1 MNLYDLI
8 SERANQ
14 NPDSLALGAPGQ
26 PFLNYHGLE
35 NHIRQTVERLN
46 ALGIGRNDPVAIV
59 VPNGPEMASAFVSI
73 ASGATSAP
81 LNPAYQTPEYEFYL
95 TDLDAKA
102 LVIDQNFDSPA
113 REVAKAKGIPVL
125 ELVVDK
131 SQPAGL
137 FTLEGEAQPLT
148 AEAGFA
154 EDTDVALVLHTS
166 GTTSRPKIV
175 PLQHKNVL
183 ATARNIRSTLHL
195 TPEDRC
201 LNIMPLF
208 HIHGLMAAVLSSLGA
223 GATVV
228 CTPGYYATDF
238 YGWLEEFAPTWYTAV
253 PTMHQSILS
262 RAEQNQDVIAK
273 THLRFIRSSSSS
285 LAPQVMKQLNDT
297 FHAPVVE
304 AYGMT
309 EAAHQMACNP
319 LTPGGQ
325 KPGSVGPAAGPEVAI
340 MSENGPELL
349 AQGKLGEIVIRGE
362 NVFGGYA
369 NNPEANAAAF
379 TDGWF
384 RTGDQGFMDED
395 GYLYL
400 TGRLKE
406 IINRGGEKIS
416 PREIDEVLLDH
427 AGVAQALT
435 FAMPDVNLGEEVAAA
450 VVLKDASLT
459 ERDIRQYAAEKL
471 ADFKV
476 PRRVVILDEIPKGAT
491 GKLQRIGL
499 AEKLGITAEPAKA
512 QKREFVRPRTPLEE
526 ALANIWREQLDL
538 EEIGVHDRFI
548 EMGGDSMLA
557 ARLVQKVS
565 KQFGV
570 RINLTD
576 FSDTPTIEEQ
586 AEFLQSLGVT
596 VSRAV
601 EKTENLVTA
610 IHPNGSKP
618 PLFFMSAS
626 TADAFIFSGL
636 GKGLGEDQPLYGL
649 TPYKLDVHA
658 QPDQVAYLAAR
669 YLQEIKRIKPHGPYL
684 LGGNCSGGVVAFEIA
699 RTLMAAGEQ
708 VDYLLMTE
716 AYGLDY
722 PKRTGLAKLFGGV
735 LQFAFLFKKH
745 QDSLQASSSLG
756 RRVYMGSLWRKQ
768 ARRIGNFWRRL
779 RGKQE
784 KLPPVSQRSYDFR
797 TGVNYNPKP
806 LACDVYLFRAAYQP
820 YGVRKDETLGW
831 GALVDGEV
839 RVTVVPGY
847 HGGLYPGDRAQN
859 LGALIKMQLEKV
871 HGE

>member
-1 MNLYDLI
+1 M
-8 SERANQ
+8 
-14 NPDSLALGAPGQ
+14 
-26 PFLNYHGLE
+26 
-35 NHIRQTVERLN
+35 
-46 ALGIGRNDPVAIV
+46 
-59 VPNGPEMASAFVSI
+59 
-73 ASGATSAP
+73 
-81 LNPAYQTPEYEFYL
+81 
-95 TDLDAKA
+95 
-102 LVIDQNFDSPA
+102 
-113 REVAKAKGIPVL
+113 
-125 ELVVDK
+125 
-131 SQPAGL
+131 
-137 FTLEGEAQPLT
+137 
-148 AEAGFA
+148 
-154 EDTDVALVLHTS
+154 
-166 GTTSRPKIV
+166 
-175 PLQHKNVL
+175 
-183 ATARNIRSTLHL
+183 
-195 TPEDRC
+195 
-201 LNIMPLF
+201 
-208 HIHGLMAAVLSSLGA
+208 
-223 GATVV
+223 
-228 CTPGYYATDF
+228 
-238 YGWLEEFAPTWYTAV
+238 
-253 PTMHQSILS
+253 
-262 RAEQNQDVIAK
+262 
-273 THLRFIRSSSSS
+273 
-285 LAPQVMKQLNDT
+285 
-297 FHAPVVE
+297 
-304 AYGMT
+304 
-309 EAAHQMACNP
+309 
-319 LTPGGQ
+319 
-325 KPGSVGPAAGPEVAI
+325 
-340 MSENGPELL
+340 
-349 AQGKLGEIVIRGE
+349 
-362 NVFGGYA
+362 FGGYA

-379 TDGWF
+379 TNGWF

-427 AGVAQALT
+427 PSVTQALT

-450 VVLKDASLT
+450 VVLKDASVT

-476 PRRVVILDEIPKGAT
+476 PRQVVILDEIPKGAT

-499 AEKLGITAEPAKA
+499 AEKLGITGEPAKA

-526 ALANIWREQLDL
+526 TLANIWREQLDL

-601 EKTENLVTA
+601 EKTANLVTA

-636 GKGLGEDQPLYGL
+636 GKGLGEEQPLYGL
-649 TPYKLDVHA
+649 TPYQLDVHA

-699 RTLMAAGEQ
+699 RTLLAAGEQ

-722 PKRTGLAKLFGGV
+722 PKRRGLAKLFGGI

-756 RRVYMGSLWRKQ
+756 RRVYWEVCGASKPGGSVISGADCAVNKKNCLRFHS
-768 ARRIGNFWRRL
+768 ARMISAP
-779 RGKQE
+779 E
-784 KLPPVSQRSYDFR
+784 
-797 TGVNYNPKP
+797 VNYNPEP
-806 LACDVYLFRAAYQP
+806 LACDVHLFRAAYQP

-871 HGE
+871 AWRVSLSEILCMK